1 MRPSSTES
9 RTPTRFRRVY
19 KKAWPYLRRVLTFG
33 FVVLVLTLLAHHAK
47 EVEWREVVDTLKDYS
62 LLTTFVGIGCALGT
76 YLIYSSYDLFGRF
89 YIKSRISKIRM
100 MMIAFVSCAFTL
112 NLGALIGSVG
122 FRYRLYTQRGVTKAD
137 VTRII
142 GVTLSTNWLGYIF
155 LSGWVFATGNLV
167 MPSSWPISTLLL
179 RGLGV
184 AFLALIVGYFLLCH
198 FASTRAWHIRGQQIV
213 LPTVRLAAV
222 QLVVASGHWM
232 LMGAI
237 IFTFLHSELSY
248 FEVLGVLLV
257 SAIAGIIAHIPG
269 ALGVL
274 EAVFIALL
282 ADQVP
287 SSKIFAALFAYRAVF
302 YLLPL
307 TIAVTFY
314 AFMEL
319 SARKTSKHKS

>member
-1 MRPSSTES
+1 VTHS
-9 RTPTRFRRVY
+9 RIKRQPLRRVQRIY
-19 KKAWPYLRRVLTFG
+19 VKTWPYLKHVFTLG
-33 FVVLVLTLLAHHAK
+33 FFALVLWLLVHHAQ
-47 EVEWREVVDTLKDYS
+47 EVDWDEVFDTLRGYS
-62 LLTTFVGIGCALGT
+62 LGATIIGVACALGT

-89 YIKSRISKIRM
+89 YIKSRISKVH
-100 MMIAFVSCAFTL
+100 MMIIAFISCAFTL

-122 FRYRLYTQRGVTKAD
+122 FRYRMYTQGGVTKTD

-155 LSGWVFATGNLV
+155 LAGLVFASGKLV
-167 MPSSWPISTLLL
+167 IPANWPINTAFLRLL
-179 RGLGV
+179 GWG
-184 AFLALIVGYFLLCH
+184 FLALVLGYFVLCH
-198 FASTRAWHIRGQQIV
+198 FARTRSWSIWGQNIV
-213 LPTVRLAAV
+213 LPTVRLATV
-222 QLVVASGHWM
+222 QLLVASAHWM

-237 IFTFLHSELSY
+237 MFTFLHTELSY

-282 ADQVP
+282 AGQAP
-287 SSKIFAALFAYRAVF
+287 AAMLFAALIAYRAVF

-307 TIAVTFY
+307 FIGVILY
-314 AFMEL
+314 AGIEL
-319 SARKTSKHKS
+319 DARKRQAPDN

>member
-1 MRPSSTES
+1 M
-9 RTPTRFRRVY
+9 PTDTQSHAPIRLRRAY
-19 KKAWPYLRRVLTFG
+19 KKVWPYLRH
-33 FVVLVLTLLAHHAK
+33 VLTLGFILLVLALLVHHAK

-62 LLTTFVGIGCALGT
+62 WLTTLAGIGCALVT

-89 YIKSRISKIRM
+89 YIKSKVAKIRM
-100 MMIAFVSCAFTL
+100 MVIAFISCAFTL
-112 NLGALIGSVG
+112 NLGGVIGSFG
-122 FRYRLYTQRGVTKAD
+122 IRFRLYTQNGVSSAD

-155 LSGWVFATGNLV
+155 LAGWVFATGNMV
-167 MPSSWPISTLLL
+167 MPSSWPISTLFL
-179 RGLGV
+179 RGIGV
-184 AFLALIVGYFLLCH
+184 AFLVLIVAYFLLCH

-213 LPTVRLAAV
+213 LPTVRLAWV
-222 QLVVASGHWM
+222 QLVVASAHWM
-232 LMGAI
+232 SMGAVI
-237 IFTFLHSELSY
+237 YTFLHSELSY

-257 SAIAGIIAHIPG
+257 SAIAGLIAHIPG

-282 ADQVP
+282 SDQVP

-307 TIAVTFY
+307 MVAVTLY
-314 AFMEL
+314 AFMEI
-319 SARKTSKHKS
+319 SARKKSKQKH

>member
-1 MRPSSTES
+1 MPSRTES
-9 RTPTRFRRVY
+9 RAPIRLRRVY
-19 KKAWPYLRRVLTFG
+19 RKTWPYLRHVLTFG
-33 FVVLVLTLLAHHAK
+33 FIVLVLALLAHHAR
-47 EVEWREVVDTLKDYS
+47 EVEWREVGDTLNDYS
-62 LLTTFVGIGCALGT
+62 LLTTLAGIVCALGT

-112 NLGALIGSVG
+112 NLGAMVGSVG
-122 FRYRLYTQRGVTKAD
+122 FRYRLYTQRGVTKTD

-155 LSGWVFATGNLV
+155 LAGWVFATGNLV
-167 MPSSWPISTLLL
+167 VPSHWLISTTFLHA
-179 RGLGV
+179 LGV
-184 AFLALIVGYFLLCH
+184 VFLALVVGYFLLCH
-198 FASTRAWHIRGQQIV
+198 FARTRAWHIRGQKIV
-213 LPTVRLAAV
+213 LPTVRLAVV
-222 QLVVASGHWM
+222 QMVVASAHWM

-257 SAIAGIIAHIPG
+257 SAIAGIITHIPG

-287 SSKIFAALFAYRAVF
+287 ASKIFAALIAYRAVF

-307 TIAVTFY
+307 TVAVTLY
-314 AFMEL
+314 AVMEI
-319 SARKTSKHKS
+319 SVRRKSKRHG